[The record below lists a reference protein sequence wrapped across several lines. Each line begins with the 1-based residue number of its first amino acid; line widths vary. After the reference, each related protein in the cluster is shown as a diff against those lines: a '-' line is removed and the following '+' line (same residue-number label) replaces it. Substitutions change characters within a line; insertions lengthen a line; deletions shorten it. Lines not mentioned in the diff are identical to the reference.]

1 MIKTQAATLESDMV
15 NFKQEILKSLED
27 VMETLEQKDNQIA
40 LLNDKISQAHSNDIV
55 MKQTISD
62 LSLKQYEQQEE
73 INKLKHTIKNQ
84 QQQIQSLKLKFN
96 TLPRHNVPSSS
107 ELHIQIQDED
117 ENSEPDGYPDR
128 PSSNEARPV
137 TTNKQPKSPEPSS
150 QGKLSFSVP
159 TKNQF
164 SPFDDEASAADLSEV
179 SSQFPDHQA
188 SDNDNSIPTV
198 KTYNGETIVMCDSNG
213 RLLNIKRLC
222 PKSLYSYIRCPTL
235 KHAEEIISTSV
246 FTNPKTLIFHCGT
259 NDLDHNIDNSKIC
272 SDTLKIIDQIKAKY
286 PECQIILSSLL
297 PRMDNQQ
304 PRINLSNQKIKEK
317 CTNKTNVLHASCK
330 PQWCLCFLPTFL

>member
-1 MIKTQAATLESDMV
+1 MKSWGNIEFDILMNMINSADELKQQNSIEKLDQFLDEAKRESEIIKQERNKSSKSQTSEKVVSPNTPVQSATQNEANTPRERSFSMIKTQAATLESDMV

-40 LLNDKISQAHSNDIV
+40 LLNDRISQAHSNDIV
-55 MKQTISD
+55 RKQTISD

-73 INKLKHTIKNQ
+73 INLLKHTIKNQQ

-107 ELHIQIQDED
+107 EPHTQIQDED
-117 ENSEPDGYPDR
+117 ENPEPDGYPDH
-128 PSSNEARPV
+128 PSSNEARPA
-137 TTNKQPKSPEPSS
+137 TINRQPKSPEPSS

-164 SPFDDEASAADLSEV
+164 SPFDDEASAADPPEV

-188 SDNDNSIPTV
+188 LDTDNSIPTV
-198 KTYNGETIVMCDSNG
+198 KTYNGETMVMCDSNG

-235 KHAEEIISTSV
+235 
-246 FTNPKTLIFHCGT
+246 
-259 NDLDHNIDNSKIC
+259 
-272 SDTLKIIDQIKAKY
+272 
-286 PECQIILSSLL
+286 
-297 PRMDNQQ
+297 
-304 PRINLSNQKIKEK
+304 
-317 CTNKTNVLHASCK
+317 
-330 PQWCLCFLPTFL
+330 

>member
-40 LLNDKISQAHSNDIV
+40 LLNDQISQAHSNDIVMKQTISDV

-96 TLPRHNVPSSS
+96 TLPCHNVPSSS

-117 ENSEPDGYPDR
+117 ESLEPDGYPDH
-128 PSSNEARPV
+128 PSSNAARPV

-150 QGKLSFSVP
+150 
-159 TKNQF
+159 
-164 SPFDDEASAADLSEV
+164 
-179 SSQFPDHQA
+179 
-188 SDNDNSIPTV
+188 
-198 KTYNGETIVMCDSNG
+198 
-213 RLLNIKRLC
+213 LL
-222 PKSLYSYIRCPTL
+222 
-235 KHAEEIISTSV
+235 
-246 FTNPKTLIFHCGT
+246 
-259 NDLDHNIDNSKIC
+259 IC
-272 SDTLKIIDQIKAKY
+272 
-286 PECQIILSSLL
+286 
-297 PRMDNQQ
+297 
-304 PRINLSNQKIKEK
+304 QK
-317 CTNKTNVLHASCK
+317 
-330 PQWCLCFLPTFL
+330 